1 MKKRNPAKAQTSTKY
16 DDRYQDDRLPFSIFI
31 HALVSYVLPPFSL
44 YTTSYLFFQLIL
56 RMYGI
61 IMHSRDPFFFGF
73 EKLKKSR
80 GPP

>member
-44 YTTSYLFFQLIL
+44 YTYVLSFFPID
-56 RMYGI
+56 
-61 IMHSRDPFFFGF
+61 IMHVWYYNAQQRPIFLWLR
-73 EKLKKSR
+73 ET
-80 GPP
+80 